1 MGYDLLEDKPSLR
14 MGTKN
19 KTGAKRTLTQEVKLL
34 NKKWSSLVWALVAL
48 VLLLSIGNPV
58 QMLTMSFAAIPFVI
72 LFATL
77 SVGAAIIYVAALLAI
92 VFLLLGTVGSIVALA
107 SLYFIIP
114 AIVIGIMF
122 KRKRAAWNVF
132 AAGTLAFLIESILL
146 LAFAKVAFDFN
157 FAEFLRTQVDAS
169 VATLE
174 SAIPSGINMDMIDLV
189 IKQMNMMLPVMLIMS
204 ALYMGTVTYA
214 ISRRLLTAQG
224 ADVNRMRPIKHWML
238 PKSLLWYYLI
248 VIILELVMSGNTD
261 SSFLSIIL
269 LNLSPLLQL
278 AFIVQGISFVFFLAD
293 FKRWNRAVPVLIT
306 IAVIFIPLLYG
317 LVRIIGIIDL
327 AFPLRQ
333 VVSRPKQ

>member
-1 MGYDLLEDKPSLR
+1 MNR
-14 MGTKN
+14 
-19 KTGAKRTLTQEVKLL
+19 
-34 NKKWSSLVWALVAL
+34 KWTSLVWALVAL

-58 QMLTMSFAAIPFVI
+58 QILTMSFLAVPFVI
-72 LFATL
+72 LFTTL
-77 SVGAAIIYVAALLAI
+77 SIGAAAIHVVALLAI
-92 VFLLLGTVGSIVALA
+92 VFLLMGPVGSVVVLA

-114 AIVIGIMF
+114 AIVIGISF
-122 KRKRAAWNVF
+122 KRKRPAWNVF
-132 AAGTLAFLIESILL
+132 AAGTLTFLIDSILL
-146 LAFAKVAFDFN
+146 LAFAKVAFNFN
-157 FAEFLRTQVDAS
+157 FAEYLRTQVDAS
-169 VATLE
+169 LASLE
-174 SAIPSGINMDMIDLV
+174 SAIPAGFNMDMIDLV
-189 IKQMNMMLPVMLIMS
+189 IKQMNLMLPVMLIMS

-224 ADVNRMRPIKHWML
+224 VDVNRMRPIKHWML

-248 VIILELVMSGNTD
+248 VIIMELVMSGNTEPT
-261 SSFLSIIL
+261 FLTIIL

-293 FKRWNRAVPVLIT
+293 FKRWNRAFPVLIT